1 MEKPYELCVLFAG
14 TATPTEIDE
23 LAKQVET
30 MLAGAN
36 ATVKFNHNMGRK
48 KLAYQIKGNSH
59 GEYRWWLFSADSIA
73 IPALNEKL
81 RLSSFIL
88 RYLLAALDNGVT
100 EKRIQKI
107 QDIRSG
113 KTKEIVD
120 DENHG
125 SETPAEPIIAE
136 ESKAEEVVE
145 TKTIEPSEEPVSA
158 PIKEKAKLSLDD
170 LDKKLDEILDSDKL

>member
-23 LAKQVET
+23 LAKQIET
-30 MLAGAN
+30 MLAGA
-36 ATVKFNHNMGRK
+36 AADIKFNHSLGRK

-59 GEYRWWLFSADSIA
+59 GEYRSWLFLADSGT

-88 RYLLAALDNGVT
+88 RFLLATLDKGVL

-107 QDIRSG
+107 QDIKAG
-113 KTKEIVD
+113 KTKEMID
-120 DENHG
+120 DETRI
-125 SETPAEPIIAE
+125 SETPP
-136 ESKAEEVVE
+136 
-145 TKTIEPSEEPVSA
+145 TPA
-158 PIKEKAKLSLDD
+158 PITVEEEKVEPEKIETPEETASTPVKEKTKLSLDD
-170 LDKKLDEILDSDKL
+170 LDKKLDEILDSDTL